1 MFRTLRVEF
10 ASLIDFQREYQRNIA
25 NGGVFVET
33 REQFEFRE
41 VVEVELALLFCGR
54 IVPIQSEVVGRS
66 DAAAESERAVGVAV
80 QFLDPM
86 DELRALFSELVGIA
100 PGAPD
105 RSDPTWLER
114 AGPTRR
120 HERSIVYAPIQLFG
134 STGVLSGHTRNLSR
148 SGALV
153 TIDDGVPPRPGE
165 ALALEV
171 CHPRTGRAERIPA
184 RVVRNSTHLRDRTS
198 VALIFE
204 IEPANEEHVAKFLQE
219 ICVGHG
225 SGATEAITG
234 PIQILGLPSL
244 VQMFSSGSEGGT
256 LTVHTGEAAG
266 RVVFAN
272 GGLQHASVG
281 PVTGLKALSRL
292 LTWKTGRFEFVPV
305 VDPADRS
312 DEATPMYGAVL
323 EGLQYVDELGR
334 LDLAPLPLAARV
346 QRAGGP
352 APDDLSK
359 LDVDVLALAE
369 EEISVA
375 HIVDSAPAF
384 DAQVYQSL
392 LALLERGLLEL
403 KTPK

>member
-54 IVPIQSEVVGRS
+54 IVPIQSEVVGRA
-66 DAAAESERAVGVAV
+66 DAAAESERAVGVAL
-80 QFLDPM
+80 QFLDPI

-105 RSDPTWLER
+105 RSDATWLER
-114 AGPTRR
+114 DGPTRR
-120 HERSIVYAPIQLFG
+120 HERSIVYAPIQLFAA
-134 STGVLSGHTRNLSR
+134 TGVLSGHTRNLSR

-153 TIDDGVPPRPGE
+153 TVDEGVPPRPGE
-165 ALALEV
+165 ALALEI
-171 CHPRTGRAERIPA
+171 CHPRTGRAQRIPA
-184 RVVRNSTHLRDRTS
+184 RVLRNSSHVRDRSS

-204 IEPANEEHVAKFLQE
+204 IEPADEEHIAKFIQE

-225 SGATEAITG
+225 SGPMEAITG

-256 LTVHTGEAAG
+256 LTVHTGEASG
-266 RVVFAN
+266 RVVFAS
-272 GGLQHASVG
+272 GGLHHASVG

-305 VDPADRS
+305 VDPADRA

-323 EGLQYVDELGR
+323 EAVQYVDELAR
-334 LDLAPLPLAARV
+334 LDLAELPLAARV
-346 QRAGGP
+346 HRAPGP
-352 APDDLSK
+352 TPDDVEK
-359 LDVDVLALAE
+359 LESEVLALAE
-369 EEISVA
+369 DEISVA
-375 HIVDSAPAF
+375 HIVDATPVF
-384 DAQVYQSL
+384 DAQVYACL

-403 KTPK
+403 KGTK

>member
-10 ASLIDFQREYQRNIA
+10 ASLNDFQREYQRNIA

-66 DAAAESERAVGVAV
+66 DAAAGSERAVGVAL
-80 QFLDPM
+80 QFLDPI

-105 RSDPTWLER
+105 RSDATWLER

-120 HERSIVYAPIQLFG
+120 HERSIVYAPIQLFAA
-134 STGVLSGHTRNLSR
+134 SGVLSGHTRNLSR

-153 TIDDGVPPRPGE
+153 TIDEGIPPRPGE

-171 CHPRTGRAERIPA
+171 CHPRTGRAQRIAA
-184 RVVRNSTHLRDRTS
+184 RVVRNSTHVRDRSS

-204 IEPANEEHVAKFLQE
+204 IEPADEEHIAKFIQE

-225 SGATEAITG
+225 SGPMEAITG

-256 LTVHTGEAAG
+256 LTVHTGEASG
-266 RVVFAN
+266 RIVFAN

-281 PVTGLKALSRL
+281 PVTGLKALSRV

-305 VDPADRS
+305 VDPADRT
-312 DEATPMYGAVL
+312 DEAVPMYGAVL
-323 EGLQYVDELGR
+323 EALQFVDELGR
-334 LDLAPLPLAARV
+334 LDIEQLPLAARV
-346 QRAGGP
+346 QRAAGP
-352 APDDLSK
+352 TAEELDK
-359 LDVDVLALAE
+359 LDADILALAD
-369 EEISVA
+369 EEISIA
-375 HIVDSAPAF
+375 HIVDSTPVF

-392 LALLERGLLEL
+392 LALLERGLLDL
-403 KTPK
+403 KSTK

>member
-1 MFRTLRVEF
+1 MFRTLRVEYD
-10 ASLIDFQREYQRNIA
+10 SLIDFQREYQRNIA

-54 IVPIQSEVVGRS
+54 IVPIQSEVVGRT
-66 DAAAESERAVGVAV
+66 DASGERAVGVAL
-80 QFLDPM
+80 QFLDPI

-120 HERSIVYAPIQLFG
+120 HERSIVYAPIQLFAT
-134 STGVLSGHTRNLSR
+134 TGVLSGHTRNLSR

-153 TIDDGVPPRPGE
+153 TIDEGILPRPGE
-165 ALALEV
+165 ALAIEI
-171 CHPRTGRAERIPA
+171 CHPRTGRAQRIAA
-184 RVVRNSTHLRDRTS
+184 RVVRSSTHVRDRSS

-204 IEPANEEHVAKFLQE
+204 IEPADEEHIAKFIQE

-225 SGATEAITG
+225 SGPMEAITG

-244 VQMFSSGSEGGT
+244 VQMFSSGAEGGT
-256 LTVHTGEAAG
+256 LSVHTGEASG
-266 RVVFAN
+266 RVVFAD

-292 LTWKTGRFEFVPV
+292 LTWKTGRFEFIPV
-305 VDPADRS
+305 VDPADRA
-312 DEATPMYGAVL
+312 EEPVPMYGAVL
-323 EGLQYVDELGR
+323 EAVQYVDELAR
-334 LDLAPLPLAARV
+334 LDLAELPSSARV
-346 QRAGGP
+346 IRAKEPTLGDGGT
-352 APDDLSK
+352 
-359 LDVDVLALAE
+359 LDEDVLAQAE
-369 EEISVA
+369 EEISVG
-375 HIVDSAPAF
+375 HIVDATPVF
-384 DAQVYQSL
+384 DAQVYQCL
-392 LALLERGLLEL
+392 LTLIERGLLEVRH
-403 KTPK
+403 PK